1 MLSPKEQ
8 FNEVIEEFGID
19 FSLEEPPFEV
29 GDRVVL
35 IHAHDFHLQDW
46 ESKEGIVVECRP
58 YATVLMNVLKW
69 HVFVDFGGVVCPV
82 SMAFNALDS
91 R

>member
-1 MLSPKEQ
+1 MPTPKEK
-8 FNEVIEEFGID
+8 FEEVLEEFGID

-29 GDRVVL
+29 GDCVVL
-35 IHAHDFHLQDW
+35 VHAHDFHLQDW
-46 ESKEGIVVECRP
+46 ESREGIVVECRP
-58 YATVLMNVLKW
+58 YTTVLTDVLSW
-69 HVFVDFGGVVCPV
+69 TVFVDFGGVVCPV